1 MEESVKVT
9 IYTQVYNTKPYLRQ
23 CVESVLH
30 QTYPHF
36 EYYVIDN
43 GSTDGCKEILEE
55 YAAADRRIKL
65 LRSEKNQIP
74 APGARIAREEG
85 LGRYYTALDSDDW
98 WEPDFLERLI
108 GFLEAEDLD
117 IACTGSMVYFQEQK
131 SERVKRKLPRRV
143 ALTRQE
149 FAEQYHKY
157 GMFPNTIWGSVM
169 KRELLRTVL
178 LGISLET
185 SYPFGMD
192 TVHML
197 EYLKLCRRIGIDNSA
212 LYHYRVRPK
221 SATFVYDPRRFDGI
235 LFRRDRIGQFLEQ
248 HQAMTPEM
256 RGWWMVTH
264 LLYMVRELELLR
276 DSTLEAQEKL
286 RQCARFS
293 REPMTPQ
300 LMGSSGTDPQVTSLQ
315 RKWRTAAWE
324 ILLQAAPSVTEAL
337 AEDWD
342 AVTQVLCP
350 QCRSAVR
357 PDTVSF
363 FAGED
368 LRALLLADDKKAL
381 LCGLLHR
388 LRDGRQAAGPELGNA
403 ALALVPEDSPLRTV
417 SNPQFFV
424 EYADL
429 CSLLLEGNYL
439 FRLEDMTGS
448 LMSGRALALPVDY
461 LNLYLTLAVLTE
473 QVPAFLFGKLR
484 LAETYLELG
493 QREPCQAVLRDL
505 EEMGMADNEE
515 LRALRRKLQAL

>member
-1 MEESVKVT
+1 MEESVMVT

-36 EYYVIDN
+36 EYYLIDN

-65 LRSEKNQIP
+65 LRNEKNQLPPIGVRIP
-74 APGARIAREEG
+74 LEEG
-85 LGRYYTALDSDDW
+85 LGRYYTDLDSDDW

-131 SERVKRKLPRRV
+131 SERVNRKLPRRV

-169 KRELLRTVL
+169 KRELLRPVSV
-178 LGISLET
+178 GKP
-185 SYPFGMD
+185 YPFGVD
-192 TVHML
+192 TVYML
-197 EYLKLCRRIGIDNSA
+197 EYLKRCRRIGIDDSA
-212 LYHYRVRPK
+212 LYHYRVSPR
-221 SATFVYDPRRFDGI
+221 SLTFLYDPRRFDGI

-324 ILLQAAPSVTEAL
+324 ILLRAAPSVTEEP

-363 FAGED
+363 FAGEED
-368 LRALLLADDKKAL
+368 LRAPLLADDKKAL
-381 LCGLLHR
+381 FRRLLHC
-388 LRDGRQAAGPELGNA
+388 LRDGEQAADPELGA
-403 ALALVPEDSPLRTV
+403 LALALVPEDSPFCTV
-417 SNPQFFV
+417 SDPQFFV

-515 LRALRRKLQAL
+515 LQALRRRLQAL